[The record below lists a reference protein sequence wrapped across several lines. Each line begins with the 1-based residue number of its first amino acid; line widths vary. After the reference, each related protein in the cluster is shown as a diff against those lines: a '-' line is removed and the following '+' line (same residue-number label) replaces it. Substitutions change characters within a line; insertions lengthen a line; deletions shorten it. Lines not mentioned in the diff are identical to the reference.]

1 MQKIKASDIPCPT
14 ESQEQQTLFG
24 FCSVELS
31 RYPELEMLAHIPNE
45 GKRTKST
52 GGRLKKEGLR
62 KGYPDIVL
70 NVSRQDYHG
79 LFLELKRKRGYK
91 VTKEQKEWIIK
102 LNRQGNAAAFCYGWE
117 QAWEFI
123 YAYLTCDKSVNSEN
137 IVKFKGGGG
146 MIDKTKIFPLLLIIL
161 DLGAAVMFVPR
172 KDLGNIIYWL
182 AAAILNIAVTFL
194 M

>member
-1 MQKIKASDIPCPT
+1 MQKIKASDLPCPT
-14 ESQEQQTLFG
+14 ESQEQKTLFR

-45 GKRTKST
+45 GKRTKTT

-70 NVSRQDYHG
+70 NVSRQEYHG
-79 LFLELKRKRGYK
+79 LFLELKRKRGSK
-91 VTKEQKEWIIK
+91 ITKEQKEWIIK

-123 YAYLTCDKSVNSEN
+123 YAYLTCDKSDGSKST
-137 IVKFKGGGG
+137 VKDYISKSL
-146 MIDKTKIFPLLLIIL
+146 KE
-161 DLGAAVMFVPR
+161 AAE
-172 KDLGNIIYWL
+172 
-182 AAAILNIAVTFL
+182 
-194 M
+194 

>member
-1 MQKIKASDIPCPT
+1 MQKIKASDIPCLT

-70 NVSRQDYHG
+70 NVSKQDYHG
-79 LFLELKRKRGYK
+79 LFLELKRKRG
-91 VTKEQKEWIIK
+91 
-102 LNRQGNAAAFCYGWE
+102 NRQGNAAAFCYGWE

-137 IVKFKGGGG
+137 IVKSYISKSL
-146 MIDKTKIFPLLLIIL
+146 KV
-161 DLGAAVMFVPR
+161 AAE
-172 KDLGNIIYWL
+172 
-182 AAAILNIAVTFL
+182 
-194 M
+194 